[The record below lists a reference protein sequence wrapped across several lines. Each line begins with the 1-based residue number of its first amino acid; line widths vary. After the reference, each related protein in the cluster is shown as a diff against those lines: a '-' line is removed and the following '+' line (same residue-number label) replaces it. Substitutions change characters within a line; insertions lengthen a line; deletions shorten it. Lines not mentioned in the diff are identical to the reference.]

1 MTTEICVVHNLWI
14 IQITIIPQT
23 KSPIQNCLR
32 GGFRERVGIILLFQ
46 QKRFILSQ
54 LDESSNTVILKT
66 LCNRFRLQRKG
77 LL

>member
-32 GGFRERVGIILLFQ
+32 GGFRERVGIIMTNTKPLGIPRGLTLF
-46 QKRFILSQ
+46 
-54 LDESSNTVILKT
+54 ESALTN
-66 LCNRFRLQRKG
+66 F
-77 LL
+77 